1 MAKYEAVIES
11 LLVTTDEA
19 LRLACAYG
27 LRQERPREMDL
38 RGLPL
43 FDEDMSPADL
53 KGTGIWREAVQRW
66 KR

>member
-1 MAKYEAVIES
+1 MES
-11 LLVTTDEA
+11 LLVTNDEA

-27 LRQERPREMDL
+27 LRQKRPVEIDT

-43 FDEDMSPADL
+43 FDDDMAPVDL